1 DKTIEFEDD
10 EKMVKLVEGL
20 IEELMP
26 SLIITFLP
34 GFAVHPDHEATA
46 RAVVEAVRRMPKAAR
61 PQVFGCAFANDT
73 IEKNGEPH
81 VVYDIREMR
90 MDKLQA
96 LQAHASQTGWMMQET
111 EKRIDDGEPMS
122 ESWLNVERFYIVDP
136 DKYVK

>member
-1 DKTIEFEDD
+1 MKQ
-10 EKMVKLVEGL
+10 
-20 IEELMP
+20 P
-26 SLIITFLP
+26 
-34 GFAVHPDHEATA
+34 A

>member
-1 DKTIEFEDD
+1 
-10 EKMVKLVEGL
+10 MVKLVEDL
-20 IEELMP
+20 IEELTP

-46 RAVVEAVRRMPKAAR
+46 RAVVEAVRRMPKAER

-81 VVYDIREMR
+81 VVYDIREMK
-90 MDKLQA
+90 MDKVKA
-96 LQAHASQTGWMMQET
+96 LQAHASQTAWMMQET

-122 ESWLNVERFYIVDP
+122 ESWLNIEKFYIVNP
-136 DKYVK
+136 DHYAK